1 MKRSIPFVLML
12 MLVLSFPAVGGDLL
26 DLYRQAQTNDSAWLA
41 AQAGYQ
47 AGIEKA
53 PQGRSLLLPSL
64 GVSASRS
71 QSDQQVTMPS
81 GSNIYHYSTDAYGIQ
96 LTQPL
101 YNKQNY
107 ASYAQGRAGAS
118 QSEFEL
124 ALARQDLI
132 LRASQAYFDVLAA
145 QDALDYVV
153 LEKDAIGK
161 QLALARRNFAVGN
174 ATLVDVHEAQ
184 ARYDIV
190 AAQQIAAA
198 NFLET
203 RKEALRVLTGTE
215 PSPLARLEAK
225 LDLQAPEPAD
235 MNRWVETAVN
245 TSQRIK
251 SQQESVEIARQEV
264 EKSRGGHQP
273 TLDLV
278 ASRAYSDAGGSVQG
292 FAIESTTNQIGL
304 QFQMPLYQGGGIS
317 SKVRESAARFE
328 EANQRLDQTRRQV
341 AQQVRE
347 SYLAVINGMARV
359 QALEQARG
367 SNERA
372 LESTVIG
379 YERGVRTGVDVL
391 NAQRELFLTRRD
403 LSQARYDYLLG
414 RLRLKA
420 AAGTLQEQDLEDI
433 NRLLT
438 RKSPG

>member
-1 MKRSIPFVLML
+1 MKRFVPYALML
-12 MLVLSFPAVGGDLL
+12 TLSFPAAGGDLL
-26 DLYRQAQTNDSAWLA
+26 DLYRQAQTNDPAWLA

-53 PQGRSLLLPSL
+53 PQGRSLLLPAL
-64 GVSASRS
+64 GLSASKS
-71 QSDQQVTMPS
+71 ESDQQVTLPS
-81 GSNIYHYSTDAYGIQ
+81 GSNAYRYSTDTYAIQ
-96 LTQPL
+96 FTQPL
-101 YNKQNY
+101 YRKQNLAAY
-107 ASYAQGRAGAS
+107 TQGRAGAS

-124 ALARQDLI
+124 ELARQDLI

-145 QDALDYVV
+145 QDALDFVIS
-153 LEKDAIGK
+153 EKESIGK
-161 QLALARRNFAVGN
+161 QLSLAKRNFNVGN

-190 AAQQIAAA
+190 AAQQITAA
-198 NFLET
+198 NFLEVK
-203 RKEALRVLTGTE
+203 KEALRVLTGNE
-215 PSPLARLEAK
+215 PGTLARLETK

-235 MNRWVETAVN
+235 VNQWVETAVN
-245 TSQRIK
+245 GNQRIK
-251 SQQESVEIARQEV
+251 SQREAVEISRQEV

-273 TLDLV
+273 TLDLT

-292 FAIESTTNQIGL
+292 FALETTTNQIGL

-317 SKVRESAARFE
+317 SKVRESAARLE
-328 EANQRLDQTRRQV
+328 EANQRLDQARRQV

-359 QALEQARG
+359 RALEQARL

-391 NAQRELFLTRRD
+391 NAQRELFRTRLD
-403 LSQARYDYLLG
+403 LSQARYDYLIS

-420 AAGTLQEQDLEDI
+420 AAGTLQEQDLEGI
-433 NRLLT
+433 NRLLA
-438 RKSPG
+438 RKSAG